1 MFLGLLMFYVIETPL
16 FLIYQHSPSIAGV
29 GGWGGFNYNQICS
42 RITSQTEKY
51 WEVNDHHCKLMIN
64 ERFQSFFI
72 TTKVTVYFLLLFHI
86 LRFICIFL
94 SYQIH
99 EYITRAR
106 NNEHIREQRFIL
118 IR

>member
-72 TTKVTVYFLLLFHI
+72 H
-86 LRFICIFL
+86 CIFL
-94 SYQIH
+94 VAVSYTQI
-99 EYITRAR
+99 YMYF
-106 NNEHIREQRFIL
+106 FI
-118 IR
+118 ISDT